1 MAVQF
6 IYDKVEGLARPT
18 LYPGEASEDWEIPE
32 KYEKL
37 FNKLNSIIE
46 TKYSREYLKI
56 CAFYNKMFPSLKTSP
71 WEQSSYNT
79 IPFTTWDQERTDTGT
94 GINFNYLK
102 QIVDHITS
110 RIGTISFTPALVS
123 EDQSLEYIVYK
134 DEAERVIRMLMKKDD
149 FNRKSLEIFHNASI
163 VGYSHAFIDPWTHK
177 LVKASDYEIGMFESQ
192 FNKSDVQQLLYRDYA
207 FPVVK
212 AYEYIRDEDRTDEL
226 LDTLKDKTTID
237 FKMYIDASEHHAYVM
252 IGSKALH
259 PITYPFDHVL
269 IDTFAWDTGFS
280 KVTTTSLFDLLYPCQ
295 REINKIAAKIQ
306 QLIRNY
312 KGPLPVFN
320 SSVDLTMKEITNG
333 SGECLYVDSQ
343 RAADNFVTVI
353 NPTPLDPQLSA
364 EIQNYKTAM
373 YELSGMSQTSF
384 NMDNMR
390 SAAAVVA
397 LDQTRDTVFQA
408 QLSGMA
414 DFIKRALSMY
424 IEYFAKVEVDD
435 PSSREH
441 IDWETLYNLMQS
453 SYVDLKPVHINDLM
467 SDENAAKQEP
477 VPDYTSQA
485 ISRVALKVIRGE
497 ATYDDV
503 PYWLDIHQVVLC
515 MAELMLKFEA
525 VGITIPDTLHYFM
538 VCAYLDAV
546 KKGEVQL

>member
-1 MAVQF
+1 MVEY
-6 IYDKVEGLARPT
+6 IYDKVEGMSRPT
-18 LYPGEASEDWEIPE
+18 LYPGESSDDWEIPE
-32 KYEKL
+32 GSEKL
-37 FNKLNSIIE
+37 YNKLNSIIE
-46 TKYSREYLKI
+46 QKYSREYLKV
-56 CAFYNKMFPSLKTSP
+56 CAFYNKMFPSLKSAP
-71 WEQSSYNT
+71 WEQTSYNT
-79 IPFTTWDQERTDTGT
+79 IPFTTWDQERSDTGT

-110 RIGTISFTPALVS
+110 RIGTISFVPALVS

-134 DEAERVIRMLMKKDD
+134 DEAERVIRTLMRRDD
-149 FNRKSLEIFHNASI
+149 FNRKSLEAFHNAS
-163 VGYSHAFIDPWTHK
+163 VLCFSHVFMDPWTHE

-192 FNKSDVQQLLYRDYA
+192 FNKGEVIQMLYRDYA
-207 FPVVK
+207 FPVTKVYK
-212 AYEYIRDEDRTDEL
+212 YINQEDDEIIEM
-226 LDTLKDKTTID
+226 LKDKTTVD
-237 FKMYIDASEHHAYVM
+237 FKMYIDADSSKAYVT
-252 IGSKALH
+252 INNKTLE
-259 PITYPFDHVL
+259 PINYPFDHVL
-269 IDTFAWDTGFS
+269 IDTFSWDTGFS
-280 KVTTTSLFDLLYPCQ
+280 KVTSTSLFDLLYPCQ

-312 KGPLPVFN
+312 KGPIPVFN
-320 SSVDLTMKEITNG
+320 SSVDLAMKEITNG
-333 SGECLYVDSQ
+333 TGECLYVNSQ

-414 DFIKRALSMY
+414 DFIKRALMMY
-424 IEYFAKVEVDD
+424 VEYFAKVKVDD
-435 PSSREH
+435 DRERENV
-441 IDWETLYNLMQS
+441 DWEAMYKLMKS

-477 VPDYTSQA
+477 IPDYTSQA
-485 ISRVALKVIRGE
+485 ISRVALKVIKGE
-497 ATYDDV
+497 LTYDNI
-503 PYWLDIHQVVLC
+503 PYWLNKQQVTMC

-525 VGITIPDTLHYFM
+525 VGIEVPVTLHYYM
-538 VCAYLDAV
+538 ISAYLDAV
-546 KKGEVQL
+546 KRGEVQL

>member
-18 LYPGEASEDWEIPE
+18 LYPGESSDDWEIPE
-32 KYEKL
+32 GSEKL
-37 FNKLNSIIE
+37 YNKLNAIIE
-46 TKYSREYLKI
+46 AKYSREYLKV
-56 CAFYNKMFPSLKTSP
+56 CAFYNKMFPSLKQSA
-71 WEQSSYNT
+71 WEQSTYNT
-79 IPFTTWDQERTDTGT
+79 IPFTTYDQERSDTGT

-110 RIGTISFTPALVS
+110 RIGTISFVPALVS

-149 FNRKSLEIFHNASI
+149 FNRKSLEAFHNAA
-163 VGYSHAFIDPWTHK
+163 VLGYSHVFIDPWTHK
-177 LVKASDYEIGMFESQ
+177 LVKASDYELGMFESQ
-192 FNKSDVQQLLYRDYA
+192 FNKGEIVQMLYRDYA
-207 FPVVK
+207 FPVTKV
-212 AYEYIRDEDRTDEL
+212 YQYINEQDDEL
-226 LDTLKDKTTID
+226 IEMLKDKTTVD
-237 FKMYIDASEHHAYVM
+237 FKMYIDADSSSAYVT
-252 IGSKALH
+252 INNKTLE
-259 PITYPFDHVL
+259 PINYPFDHVL
-269 IDTFAWDTGFS
+269 VDTFVWDIGFS
-280 KVTTTSLFDLLYPCQ
+280 KVTTASLFDLLYPCQ
-295 REINKIAAKIQ
+295 REINKIAAKTQ
-306 QLIRNY
+306 QLIRMY
-312 KGPLPVFN
+312 KGPIPVFN

-333 SGECLYVDSQ
+333 VGECLYVDST

-373 YELSGMSQTSF
+373 YELSGMSQTTF

-414 DFIKRALSMY
+414 DFIKRALMMY
-424 IEYFAKVEVDD
+424 VEFFSKTEVDD
-435 PSSREH
+435 ESTREH
-441 IDWETLYNLMQS
+441 IDWETVYNLLKT

-467 SDENAAKQEP
+467 SDENSAKQEP
-477 VPDYTSQA
+477 IPDYTSQA
-485 ISRVALKVIRGE
+485 ISRVALKIIKGQ
-497 ATYDDV
+497 ASYDTV
-503 PYWLDIHQVVLC
+503 PYWLDVHAVTLC
-515 MAELMLKFEA
+515 MAELLLKFEA
-525 VGITIPDTLHYFM
+525 VGIDIPDTLHYYM
-538 VCAYLDAV
+538 ICAYLDAV

>member
-1 MAVQF
+1 MAVEY
-6 IYDKVEGLARPT
+6 IYDKVEGMARPT
-18 LYPGEASEDWEIPE
+18 LYPGESSDDWEIPE
-32 KYEKL
+32 GSEKL
-37 FNKLNSIIE
+37 YNKLNSIIE
-46 TKYSREYLKI
+46 QKYSREYLKV
-56 CAFYNKMFPSLKTSP
+56 CAFYNKMFPSLKSAP
-71 WEQSSYNT
+71 WEQTSYNT
-79 IPFTTWDQERTDTGT
+79 IPFTTWDQERSDTGT

-110 RIGTISFTPALVS
+110 RIGTISFVPALVS

-134 DEAERVIRMLMKKDD
+134 DEAERIIRTLMRRDD
-149 FNRKSLEIFHNASI
+149 FNRKSLEAFHNAS
-163 VGYSHAFIDPWTHK
+163 VLCFSHVFMDPWTHK

-192 FNKSDVQQLLYRDYA
+192 FNKGEIIQMLYRDYA
-207 FPVVK
+207 FPVTKV
-212 AYEYIRDEDRTDEL
+212 YQYINQEDDDLIEM
-226 LDTLKDKTTID
+226 LKDKTTVD
-237 FKMYIDASEHHAYVM
+237 FKMYIDADSNKAYVT
-252 IGSKALH
+252 INNKTLE
-259 PITYPFDHVL
+259 PIDYPFDHVL
-269 IDTFAWDTGFS
+269 IDTFSWDTGFS
-280 KVTTTSLFDLLYPCQ
+280 KVTSTSLFDLLYPCQ

-312 KGPLPVFN
+312 KGPIPVFN
-320 SSVDLTMKEITNG
+320 SSVDLSMKEITNG
-333 SGECLYVDSQ
+333 TGECLYVDSQ

-414 DFIKRALSMY
+414 DFIKRALMIY
-424 IEYFAKVEVDD
+424 IEYFAKVQVDD
-435 PSSREH
+435 ADRERESV
-441 IDWETLYNLMQS
+441 DWEAMYKLMKS

-477 VPDYTSQA
+477 IPDYTSQA
-485 ISRVALKVIRGE
+485 ISRVALKIIKGKE
-497 ATYDDV
+497 TYDTV
-503 PYWLDIHQVVLC
+503 PYWLSKQQVTMC

-525 VGITIPDTLHYFM
+525 VGIEVPITLHYYM
-538 VCAYLDAV
+538 ISAYLDAV

>member
-1 MAVQF
+1 MAVEY
-6 IYDKVEGLARPT
+6 IYDKVEGMARPT
-18 LYPGEASEDWEIPE
+18 LYPGESSDDWEIPE
-32 KYEKL
+32 GSEKL
-37 FNKLNSIIE
+37 YNKLNSIIE
-46 TKYSREYLKI
+46 QKYSREYLKV
-56 CAFYNKMFPSLKTSP
+56 CAFYNKMFPSLKSAP
-71 WEQSSYNT
+71 WEQTSYNT
-79 IPFTTWDQERTDTGT
+79 IPFTTWDQERSDTGT

-110 RIGTISFTPALVS
+110 RIGTISFVPALVS

-134 DEAERVIRMLMKKDD
+134 DEAERIIRTLMRRDD
-149 FNRKSLEIFHNASI
+149 FNRKSLEAFHNAS
-163 VGYSHAFIDPWTHK
+163 VLCFSHVFMDPWTHK

-192 FNKSDVQQLLYRDYA
+192 FNKGEIIQMLYRDYA
-207 FPVVK
+207 FPVTKV
-212 AYEYIRDEDRTDEL
+212 YQYINQSDDDLIEM
-226 LDTLKDKTTID
+226 LKDKTTVD
-237 FKMYIDASEHHAYVM
+237 FKMYIDADSNKAYVT
-252 IGSKALH
+252 INNKTLE
-259 PITYPFDHVL
+259 PIDYPFDHVL
-269 IDTFAWDTGFS
+269 IDTFSWDTGFS
-280 KVTTTSLFDLLYPCQ
+280 KVTSTSLFDLLYPCQ

-312 KGPLPVFN
+312 KGPIPVFN
-320 SSVDLTMKEITNG
+320 SSVDLSMKEITNG
-333 SGECLYVDSQ
+333 TGECLYVDSQ

-414 DFIKRALSMY
+414 DFIKRALMIY
-424 IEYFAKVEVDD
+424 VEYFAKVKVEDVD
-435 PSSREH
+435 RERENV
-441 IDWETLYNLMQS
+441 DWEAMYKLMKS

-477 VPDYTSQA
+477 IPDYTSQA
-485 ISRVALKVIRGE
+485 ISRVALKIIKGQE
-497 ATYDDV
+497 TYDTV
-503 PYWLDIHQVVLC
+503 PYWLSKQQVTMC

-525 VGITIPDTLHYFM
+525 VGIEVPITLHYYM
-538 VCAYLDAV
+538 ISAYLDAV